1 MAYENNNVF
10 TDWLYNRYVESLRKK
25 DIIKQFIFFDV
36 INQFVNKALTQRR
49 FSQQRRYANNLIKAI
64 QKAHKNGTSHKLQ
77 LSGEEWQREF
87 EKAIADYERN
97 LRELDFDE
105 EQIRELIIEKKCNYG
120 ND

>member
-1 MAYENNNVF
+1 MTYENNNAF

-25 DIIKQFIFFDV
+25 DIVKQFLFFDV
-36 INQFVNKALTQRR
+36 INEFLKKALSQRK
-49 FSQQRRYANNLIKAI
+49 FSQQRRYANSLLRSI
-64 QKAHKNGTSHKLQ
+64 QKAHKNGTTEKLQ

-105 EQIRELIIEKKCNYG
+105 EHIQELIIEKKCNYG